1 MKIHLPPETWTN
13 VFLFLDRK
21 LLAIRSEQLNNRKI
35 CELLVWCIHETW
47 LRSRQLND
55 IIICSPDCTEAAV
68 LDPLKKLWPIAEMP
82 VPLNIVSF
90 KQIWIRIFDGRVLEF
105 FLQLRP
111 LLAAVSVTLWIDN
124 NQMNS
129 HKAADQNLVV
139 LCHLLPLVRSIKSI
153 YIRCITDFSNLFRHL
168 IAFKEQLLQVRTL
181 QFHSILMSHVQNS
194 QLFDLLDW
202 LESGSQEKAKMLRI
216 GSSMPSFLELFVRSV
231 RTVSSFPFYK

>member
-68 LDPLKKLWPIAEMP
+68 LDPLKKLWPIAETP

-168 IAFKEQLLQVRTL
+168 IAFKEQLLQVGL
-181 QFHSILMSHVQNS
+181 QNS
-194 QLFDLLDW
+194 PIPFHPYVSRAKFAVVRFIGLARKRKPGEGQNVEDRVIDAVILGAFR
-202 LESGSQEKAKMLRI
+202 EISQN
-216 GSSMPSFLELFVRSV
+216 G
-231 RTVSSFPFYK
+231 